1 MSEIQETNTKQ
12 QDIQQDIQQQNTQQ
26 DTQQQDTQRENTE
39 TDLNLNTDII
49 HNRTTTYASLSEL
62 YGVQLFTNQ
71 RLEEKQSYEESL
83 NLKEKNVAESIFVDK
98 SATKDVDREV
108 IQKVFQEPLVI
119 AKQQEYTGTAAASR
133 GMFAVG
139 AIFISIIFIM
149 LLIKYLKPGKKRKTT
164 EETNYE

>member
-1 MSEIQETNTKQ
+1 MSEIQETNAKQ
-12 QDIQQDIQQQNTQQ
+12 QETQQ
-26 DTQQQDTQRENTE
+26 DTEQENTE

-49 HNRTTTYASLSEL
+49 HNRTTTYTSLSEL

-108 IQKVFQEPLVI
+108 TEKMFQEPLVI
-119 AKQQEYTGTAAASR
+119 AKQQEYTGAATASR
-133 GMFAVG
+133 GMFAAG
-139 AIFISIIFIM
+139 AILISVIFIFF
-149 LLIKYLKPGKKRKTT
+149 LIRYLKPGKKKKTT
-164 EETNYE
+164 EETSYE